1 MKIKLLALI
10 LFLVNILALNAQ
22 DFPKGIYMSID
33 EVQNKEPSLAY
44 TLLSERRTIGEIKMS
59 GGNDYRISS
68 TTKLISKKDI
78 KKNIAAYSN
87 GDTLFLNCFKYNI
100 QLHYT
105 PVLKHGRYLFFV
117 AGISQDE
124 NMYNYQI
131 QESETS
137 TFWSKVGGGI
147 GGAIYGAKVAQLR
160 FPYLVDLESNE
171 LTYLNDFGLEE
182 LLAKNSLA
190 LLKRYREEKNSND
203 IPKSQLVLK
212 YVDKLNELE

>member
-1 MKIKLLALI
+1 MKISPLLI
-10 LFLVNILALNAQ
+10 LVLLLTGTTLTAQ
-22 DFPKGIYMSID
+22 SFPHGIYMSIT
-33 EVQNKEPSLAY
+33 EIEEKKPSL
-44 TLLSERRTIGEIKMS
+44 THSLRLERRTIGEIKMS
-59 GGNDYRISS
+59 GGNEYRLSS
-68 TTKLISKKDI
+68 PTKVISKKDI
-78 KKNIAAYSN
+78 KKNIVAYSN
-87 GDTLFLNCFKYNI
+87 GDTLFLNCFQYRI

-105 PVLKHGRYLFFV
+105 PILKHGRYLFFV

-160 FPYLVDLESNE
+160 FPYLLDIKTND

-182 LLAKNSLA
+182 ILAKNSLE
-190 LLKRYREEKNSND
+190 LLKSYRKEKNRND
-203 IPKSQLVLK
+203 ETKNQLMLK
-212 YVDKLNELE
+212 YVDKLNEL